1 MKERLDTLAAG
12 LAELGCEALL
22 VLAPSADD
30 TDLAAFLARPVHM
43 GECLLVLPRAE
54 GNGEPRLAYMT
65 AMEREEATATGL
77 LPLTPEALEISRLS
91 SEYSEPPAF
100 LARVAARALELAG
113 VAPGRVAL
121 AGHGAAGTIQGM
133 CALLAAQGWIWV
145 PGGSL
150 LLAARKRK
158 ELAELTG
165 IRQAA
170 AATCEAMRA
179 VAGMLAAAEPAAAD
193 AANGELRLGGQPLT
207 VARLRS
213 EVASVFA
220 LHGCEQPRGNILAPG
235 EEGAIPHSAGTPER
249 VLRAGEPLVVDL
261 YPRGPRGLFAD
272 CTRTFCVG
280 EPPAAF
286 ARAHAAVRAAVEEA
300 CRRAVP
306 GVRGWDLQETVC
318 ARFAEAGYP
327 TPISTPGTLRGYVH
341 NLGHGVGFEL
351 HELPSFKKA
360 ADGGG
365 VLRAGDVFTIE
376 PGLYEPA
383 EGWGVRLED
392 LLHLGA
398 PDLASPLEN
407 LTPLPY
413 DFDPRAWG

>member
-1 MKERLDTLAAG
+1 MKDRLDTLAAG
-12 LAELGCEALL
+12 LAELGCGALL

-30 TDLAAFLARPVHM
+30 TDLAPFLARSVHM
-43 GECLLVLPRAE
+43 GECLLILPRGA
-54 GNGEPRLAYMT
+54 EPRLAYMT
-65 AMEREEATATGL
+65 AMEREEAAATGL

-100 LARVAARALELAG
+100 LARVAARALELSG
-113 VAPGRVAL
+113 VTPGRLAL

-133 CALLAAQGWIWV
+133 CALLGAQGWTWV
-145 PGGSL
+145 PGNSL
-150 LLAARKRK
+150 VLAARKRK
-158 ELAELTG
+158 QLAELAG

-170 AATCEAMRA
+170 EATCEAMRA
-179 VAGMLAAAEPAAAD
+179 VARLLAAAEPAG
-193 AANGELRLGGQPLT
+193 ANGELHLTGEPLT

-213 EVASVFA
+213 EVARVFA
-220 LHGCEQPRGNILAPG
+220 LHGCEQPRGNIIAPG
-235 EEGAIPHSAGTPER
+235 EEGAVPHSAGTPER

-261 YPRGPRGLFAD
+261 YPRGPRGPFAD

-286 ARAHAAVRAAVEEA
+286 ARAHSAVRGAVEEA

-327 TPISTPGTLRGYVH
+327 TPISTPGTTRGYVH

-360 ADGGG
+360 ADAGG

-392 LLHLGA
+392 LVYLGA

>member
-1 MKERLDTLAAG
+1 MKDRLDILAAG

-30 TDLAAFLARPVHM
+30 TDLAPFLSRPVHL
-43 GECLLVLPRAE
+43 GECLLILPK
-54 GNGEPRLAYMT
+54 GGEPQLAYMT
-65 AMEREEATATGL
+65 AMERGEAAATGL

-91 SEYSEPPAF
+91 SEYSEPSAF
-100 LARVAARALELAG
+100 LARVAARALALSG

-133 CALLAAQGWIWV
+133 CALLAAQGWTWV
-145 PGGSL
+145 PGNSL
-150 LLAARKRK
+150 VLTSRKRK
-158 ELAELTG
+158 QLAELAG

-170 AATCEAMRA
+170 EATCEAMRA
-179 VAGMLAAAEPAAAD
+179 VARLLAAAED
-193 AANGELRLGGQPLT
+193 VTGQLRLAGDPLT

-213 EVASVFA
+213 EVARVFA

-235 EEGAIPHSAGTPER
+235 EEGAVPHSSGTPER

-280 EPPAAF
+280 EPPEAF
-286 ARAHAAVRAAVEEA
+286 ARAHAAVRGAVEEA

-327 TPISTPGTLRGYVH
+327 TPISTPGTPRGYVH

-351 HELPSFKKA
+351 HELPTFKKA
-360 ADGGG
+360 ADAGG

-392 LLHLGA
+392 LVYLQ
-398 PDLASPLEN
+398 ASGVEN

>member
-1 MKERLDTLAAG
+1 MKDRLDILAAG

-22 VLAPSADD
+22 VLAPAADD
-30 TDLAAFLARPVHM
+30 TDLAPFLARPVHM
-43 GECLLVLPRAE
+43 GECLLVLPQ
-54 GNGEPRLAYMT
+54 GGEPRLAYMT
-65 AMEREEATATGL
+65 AMEREEAAATGL

-100 LARVAARALELAG
+100 LARVAARALALSG

-121 AGHGAAGTIQGM
+121 AGHGAAGTVQGM
-133 CALLAAQGWIWV
+133 CALLAVQGWTWV
-145 PGGSL
+145 PGNSL
-150 LLAARKRK
+150 VLAARKRK
-158 ELAELTG
+158 QLAELAG

-170 AATCEAMRA
+170 EATCEAMRA
-179 VAGMLAAAEPAAAD
+179 VARMLAAAEPAAESRELHLT
-193 AANGELRLGGQPLT
+193 GEPLT

-213 EVASVFA
+213 EVARVFA

-235 EEGAIPHSAGTPER
+235 EEGAVPHSSGTPER

-261 YPRGPRGLFAD
+261 FPRGPRGLFAD
-272 CTRTFCVG
+272 CTRTFCTA

-286 ARAHAAVRAAVEEA
+286 ARAHATVRAAVEEA
-300 CRRAVP
+300 YRRAVP
-306 GVRGWDLQETVC
+306 GVRGWDLQEVVC

-327 TPISTPGTLRGYVH
+327 TPISTPGTTRGYVH

-351 HELPSFKKA
+351 HELPTFKKA
-360 ADGGG
+360 ADAGG

-383 EGWGVRLED
+383 ESWGVRLED
-392 LLHLGA
+392 LVYLGA
-398 PDLASPLEN
+398 PDLARPLEN